1 LTADRLKPLTMWV
14 DIAFLSPLGS
24 TYTYHVPPR
33 HERACQRG
41 MLVVAPLRKRRLS
54 GIITGISTH
63 PPQGL
68 APEVIKPLLAIPLK
82 TPVFNTTEM
91 TFYTWCATY
100 YHAPMGGIL
109 KTALPLP
116 KTVLKGEVVEITA
129 AGQNPL
135 ERLMAGGNRDA
146 EKLVSRGA
154 GIPIPFRGFSEG
166 WEDLL
171 AWTDAGWVVWRYPG
185 FRDNFHPSRIY
196 YTLAPDVAGKH
207 RIGKREKEVIAAL
220 ETEKSLFR
228 KALLNKVPGAEAPIR
243 QLLRKGVILEKS
255 EPLRSAGPTPR
266 HPESGGPARL
276 SPEQSVALR
285 HILEE
290 TASPA
295 PKPVLLHGITGGGK
309 TELYIQAIQAT
320 LKRGKSALILAP
332 EIVLT
337 PQLIARIQGRCGGDI
352 IVWHSRLTGTQR
364 WQQWL
369 HLTGEAPV
377 IVVGVRSAIF
387 APVKALGLIVV
398 DEEHDPSFKQEEKL
412 LYSARDMA
420 VVRSRLQHSALIL
433 GSATPALESFY
444 NVKTGKYR
452 YCVIT
457 RRPTRQALPP
467 VEIVDLKQAGHRVLQ
482 PTRGLLL
489 SELLRKALIETL
501 GNGHQALLFLNRR
514 GYARTLTCVSCGE
527 KVACPRCSV
536 SLTLHKPG
544 NTLICHY
551 CGYHQPVPE
560 RCAFCGGHLAR
571 IGGGTQRLE
580 EEIESL
586 VPGARLA
593 RLDRDTMQRRA
604 HYETVLAGLRKKE
617 IDVLIGTQM
626 IVKGHD
632 YPGITLVGI
641 VLADHS
647 LNFPDFRA
655 SERTFQLI
663 TQAAGRCGRGHFP
676 GRVIVQTFSPRH
688 YSVLHASRHDFIGF
702 YEEEITYRR
711 DSDYPPFTRL
721 AAIRIS
727 GKKNEVVA
735 EKAEEIAREA
745 RRLAE
750 SLPLS
755 VTILGP
761 APALLSRLKGRYR
774 WHILLKGKESPAL
787 HALVEKI
794 FGNKALMKGHALK
807 VQAEFDPLQLT

>member
-1 LTADRLKPLTMWV
+1 MWA
-14 DIAFLSPLGS
+14 DIAILSALGS
-24 TYTYHVPPR
+24 IYTYHIPPP
-33 HERACQRG
+33 HEHACRPG
-41 MLVVAPLRKRRLS
+41 TLVVVPLRKRRLS
-54 GIITGISTH
+54 GIITKISPH
-63 PPQGL
+63 PPRDF
-68 APEVIKPLLAIPLK
+68 APELIKPVLALPLK
-82 TPVFNTTEM
+82 TPVFSTAEM
-91 TFYTWCATY
+91 AFYSWCATY
-100 YHAPMGGIL
+100 YHAPMGEIL

-116 KTVLKGEVVEITA
+116 KTVLKGEALEVTA
-129 AGQNPL
+129 AGQTPL
-135 ERLMAGGNRDA
+135 SRLAAEGNHDA
-146 EKLVSRGA
+146 EKLVSGDV
-154 GIPIPFRGFSEG
+154 GTPVSFRGFSKG
-166 WEDLL
+166 WKNLL
-171 AWTDAGWVVWRYPG
+171 TWTDAGWVVWCYPG
-185 FRDNFHPSRIY
+185 FRKNFYPSQIF
-196 YTLAPDVAGKH
+196 YTLNPDVAGKH

-220 ETEKSLFR
+220 KIGKSLSR
-228 KALLNKVPGAEAPIR
+228 KVLLSKMAGAEAPIR
-243 QLLRKGVILEKS
+243 QLLRKSVILEKS
-255 EPLRSAGPTPR
+255 EPLK
-266 HPESGGPARL
+266 PADSKSHLPKNTAPPRL
-276 SPEQSVALR
+276 SPEQAVALK

-290 TASPA
+290 TASPT
-295 PKPVLLHGITGGGK
+295 PRPVLLHGITGGGK
-309 TELYIQAIQAT
+309 TELYIRAIQAT
-320 LKRGKSALILAP
+320 LKKGKSALILAP

-337 PQLIARIQGRCGGDI
+337 PQLITRIQNRCGRDI
-352 IVWHSRLTGTQR
+352 IVWHSRLTGAQR

-369 HLTGEAPV
+369 RLNRETPV

-387 APVKALGLIVV
+387 APVKNLGLIVV

-420 VVRSRLQHSALIL
+420 VVRSRLQHGALIL
-433 GSATPALESFY
+433 GSATPALESFH

-489 SELLRKALIETL
+489 SEPLRKALIETL

-527 KVACPRCSV
+527 KVACPQCSV

-560 RCAFCGGHLAR
+560 QCAFCGGLLTR

-580 EEIESL
+580 EEIETL
-586 VPGARLA
+586 LPGARLA

-604 HYETVLAGLRKKE
+604 HYETVLAGLKNKE
-617 IDVLIGTQM
+617 IDILIGTQM

-663 TQAAGRCGRGHFP
+663 TQAAGRCGRGNFP

-711 DSDYPPFTRL
+711 DSSYPPFTRL

-727 GKKNEVVA
+727 GKKSEAVA
-735 EKAEEIAREA
+735 EKAEEITQAA
-745 RRLAE
+745 KHL
-750 SLPLS
+750 SGNLNLP
-755 VTILGP
+755 VTVLGP
-761 APALLSRLKGRYR
+761 APALLSRLKSRYR
-774 WHILLKGKESPAL
+774 WHILLKGKESPVL
-787 HALVEKI
+787 HTLVEKI
-794 FGNKALMKGHALK
+794 FGNKTLMRGHSLK
-807 VQAEFDPLQLT
+807 IQVEFDPLQLT